1 MSKVSDIQDKIEIIQ
16 NICLRLGGNLSG
28 IEMTANV
35 AADEIENEGQIT
47 QETCMAMATMMKA
60 GEDDALKLFTG
71 LLSIHQSMARF
82 IPEGASEGNKD
93 WPASP

>member
-71 LLSIHQSMARF
+71 KKLASITQ
-82 IPEGASEGNKD
+82 K
-93 WPASP
+93 